1 MTPGSARQPS
11 TAWVLA
17 VTLAIQ
23 SLASAAT
30 IAPAVVGPVATRELG
45 LPSGAVGF
53 YMALVYLAAMFTS
66 VVGGTLVNRLGA
78 VRCSQAALLSC
89 GLGMGLLCSGNV
101 ALAVVGALVIG
112 AGYGPITPSSSY
124 LLMRSTPPHRMSL
137 VFSIKQTG
145 VPLGGVLAALVS
157 PQIEH
162 GLGWRAA
169 LVACA
174 IACLACALVA
184 QTVRANLDAQR
195 DPATAPWR
203 WLDLARPVRL
213 VWRTPA
219 LRIMAVCSLLFS
231 FIQLAVT
238 AYLVTY
244 LNLSLGWT
252 LIAAGVILSLSQAA
266 GVAGRILWGV
276 VADRWAPPRK
286 VLGGLALTMAASCVA
301 TALLQPA
308 TPWMVV
314 AAISV
319 LYGASAIG
327 WNGVFLAEVA
337 RRAPA
342 GQAGAATGGT
352 LLFTYFGV
360 LAGQPLFSYVAS
372 AGGGPGGPAY
382 ALAYG
387 LLAIPALACATWLL
401 RARG

>member
-1 MTPGSARQPS
+1 MTPASVRQPS

-23 SLASAAT
+23 SLASAAS
-30 IAPAVVGPVATRELG
+30 IAPAVVGPVATRDLG
-45 LPSGAVGF
+45 LPSSAIGI
-53 YMALVYLAAMFTS
+53 YMALVYLSAMCTT
-66 VVGGTLVNRLGA
+66 VIGGTLVNRLGA
-78 VRCSQAALLSC
+78 VRCSQAALLLC
-89 GLGMGLLCSGNV
+89 GAGMGLMCAGGP
-101 ALAVVGALVIG
+101 ALAALGALIIG

-124 LLMRSTPPHRMSL
+124 LLMRSTPRHRMSL

-145 VPLGGVLAALVS
+145 VPLGGVLAALAG

-162 GLGWRAA
+162 VLGWRWA
-169 LVACA
+169 LAGCA
-174 IACLACALVA
+174 IACLLCMVVA
-184 QTVRANLDAQR
+184 QSVRRSLDA
-195 DPATAPWR
+195 PGEAAAAPWR
-203 WLDLARPVRL
+203 WQDLARPVRL

-219 LRIMAVCSLLFS
+219 LRLMAVCSLLFS

-276 VADRWAPPRK
+276 VADRWVPPRK
-286 VLGGLALTMAASCVA
+286 VLGGLALTMGLCCIA

-308 TPWMVV
+308 TPWLVV
-314 AAISV
+314 AAVAV
-319 LYGASAIG
+319 LFGASAIG

-337 RRAPA
+337 RSAPA

-360 LAGQPLFSYVAS
+360 LVGQPLFSYVAS
-372 AGGGPGGPAY
+372 LAGGAGQPAY
-382 ALAYG
+382 AWAYG
-387 LLAIPALACATWLL
+387 LLLAPALFCTARLL
-401 RARG
+401 RAR

>member
-1 MTPGSARQPS
+1 MTPADVRQPS

-23 SLASAAT
+23 SLASAAS

-45 LPSGAVGF
+45 LSSSAIGL
-53 YMALVYLAAMFTS
+53 YMALVYLSAMCTT
-66 VVGGTLVNRLGA
+66 VIGGTLVNRLGA
-78 VRCSQAALLSC
+78 VRCSQVALLLC
-89 GLGMGLLCSGNV
+89 GAGMGLMCAGGP
-101 ALAVVGALVIG
+101 ALAALGALIIG

-145 VPLGGVLAALVS
+145 VPLGGVLAALAV
-157 PQIEH
+157 PQFEH
-162 GLGWRAA
+162 VLGWRWA
-169 LVACA
+169 LAVCA
-174 IACLACALVA
+174 IACLLCMLVA
-184 QTVRANLDAQR
+184 QSVRRSLDVPGEAV
-195 DPATAPWR
+195 AAPWR
-203 WLDLARPVRL
+203 WQDLARPVRL

-219 LRIMAVCSLLFS
+219 LRLMAVCSLLFS

-266 GVAGRILWGV
+266 GVAGRILWGI
-276 VADRWAPPRK
+276 VADRWVPPRK
-286 VLGGLALTMAASCVA
+286 VLGWLALTMGLCCIA
-301 TALLQPA
+301 TAWLRSD
-308 TPWMVV
+308 TPWLVV
-314 AAISV
+314 AAVAV
-319 LYGASAIG
+319 LFGASAIG

-342 GQAGAATGGT
+342 GQAGVATGGT

-360 LAGQPLFSYVAS
+360 LVGQPLFSYVAAL
-372 AGGGPGGPAY
+372 AGGAGQPAY
-382 ALAYG
+382 AWAYG
-387 LLAIPALACATWLL
+387 LLVIPALLCTVWLL

>member
-1 MTPGSARQPS
+1 MKPDPRQPS

-30 IAPAVVGPVATRELG
+30 IAPAVVAPVATRELG
-45 LPSGAVGF
+45 LPSSAIGF
-53 YMALVYLAAMFTS
+53 YMALVYLGAMFTS
-66 VVGGTLVNRLGA
+66 VIGGTLVTRLGA
-78 VRCSQAALLSC
+78 VRCSQAALLLC
-89 GLGMGLLCSGNV
+89 GLGMGLLCSGGP
-101 ALAVVGALVIG
+101 ALAAVGALVIG

-124 LLMRSTPPHRMSL
+124 LLMRSTPAHRMSL

-145 VPLGGVLAALVS
+145 VPLGGVLAALAS

-162 GLGWRAA
+162 VLGWRWA
-169 LVACA
+169 LGVCAVACLL
-174 IACLACALVA
+174 CMLVA
-184 QTVRANLDAQR
+184 QSVRRSLDVPGE
-195 DPATAPWR
+195 PAAPWR
-203 WLDLARPVRL
+203 WQDLARPVGL

-219 LRIMAVCSLLFS
+219 LRLMAVCSLLFS
-231 FIQLAVT
+231 FIQLAIT

-252 LIAAGVILSLSQAA
+252 LIAAGVILSLSQVA
-266 GVAGRILWGV
+266 GVAGRILWGI

-301 TALLQPA
+301 TAFLQPA
-308 TPWMVV
+308 TPWILV
-314 AAISV
+314 AAV
-319 LYGASAIG
+319 AAVFGASAIG

-372 AGGGPGGPAY
+372 LAGQAGQPGY
-382 ALAYG
+382 AWAYG
-387 LLAIPALACATWLL
+387 LLVIPALFCATWLL
-401 RARG
+401 RARS